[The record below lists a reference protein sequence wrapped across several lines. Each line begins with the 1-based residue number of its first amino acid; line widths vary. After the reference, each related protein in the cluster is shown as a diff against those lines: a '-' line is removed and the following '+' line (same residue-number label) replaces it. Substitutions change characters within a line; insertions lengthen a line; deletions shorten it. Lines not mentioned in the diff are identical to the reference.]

1 MPTYC
6 TTAACARKKK
16 RANYG
21 VQGSRKKEW
30 CGTCAK
36 EHGGVLLGTP
46 QMCEDCRNTRAS
58 YGLPNTP
65 GRKYK
70 WCGTCAKRYGG
81 VLLSKQMCEDCH
93 NTQASYGLPDSRKRQ
108 WCGCPTGSTSP
119 TLGSRRRTVR
129 PTPPSL
135 STLRHLT
142 RCPRSQRW
150 SGSWR

>member
-81 VLLSKQMCEDCH
+81 VLLSQKMCEDCH

-108 WCGCPTGSTSP
+108 WCGTCAKQYGGVY
-119 TLGSRRRTVR
+119 LGKRTPARGGARGKRRRAA
-129 PTPPSL
+129 PDPASE
-135 STLRHLT
+135 S
-142 RCPRSQRW
+142 SEDI
-150 SGSWR
+150 